1 MVTKAALALLAGST
15 GTCEHPEA
23 RSKVETHFPSERAHR
38 KASVLH
44 IYLPVIDT
52 EPLRAMLL
60 VTYTTGDDHGLFDF
74 FRPFF
79 FFTYLDLLRCSK
91 SSTHLSISAC
101 F

>member
-79 FFTYLDLLRCSK
+79 FFLL
-91 SSTHLSISAC
+91 I
-101 F
+101 